1 MLITGC
7 NINVLVGIVLRV
19 KAIESL
25 KQNKNSVGLYIYFI
39 YIYMFCYI
47 LYEDCSWAVNQIKYS
62 SYVD

>member
-25 KQNKNSVGLYIYFI
+25 KQKKNSVGLYIYYI
-39 YIYMFCYI
+39 YICFVIFCMKI
-47 LYEDCSWAVNQIKYS
+47 AAGL
-62 SYVD
+62 